1 MAKDTAPFVI
11 DGHSVAAGSRRYLE
25 LPLPEIFGQAVTTMP
40 VVVCHGRKPGP
51 ALFMSAAIHGD
62 EIIGTEILRRVLA
75 MVKRRRLHGTLVAV
89 PVVNAYGFMTT
100 SRYLP
105 DRRDLNR
112 SFPGSAEGSLAGRLA
127 NRFMTAI
134 VDACTHG
141 IDLHSGAVYRPN
153 LPQVRACLD
162 DPETARLATAFGTP
176 VILNS
181 DLRDGSLRA
190 AARERGIPI
199 ILFEGGEALR
209 LDETAV
215 RAGVRGCWQVMRTL
229 GMLGT
234 APEKVKTPAP
244 TVTRRTLWRRAPCS
258 GLVQLHVGLGAR
270 IEPGQVLA
278 TFTDPCGRE
287 LDRLVCL
294 AAGIVIG
301 AICMPLV
308 NAGDAVLH
316 VARFA
321 DEGIADRVADHIERF
336 EQSLDGKNEA

>member
-1 MAKDTAPFVI
+1 MTSQPPPFVV
-11 DGHSVAAGSRRYLE
+11 DGHSVAPGTRRYLE

-51 ALFMSAAIHGD
+51 ALFVSAAIHGD
-62 EIIGTEILRRVLA
+62 EIIGTEIVGRLLS
-75 MVKRRRLHGTLVAV
+75 MVKRRRLRGTLVAV
-89 PVVNAYGFMTT
+89 PVVNAYGFMTA

-112 SFPGSAEGSLAGRLA
+112 SFPGSPEGSLAGRLA
-127 NRFMTAI
+127 DRFLTTI
-134 VDACTHG
+134 VDVCSHG
-141 IDLHSGAVYRPN
+141 IDLHSGAVHRTN
-153 LPQVRACLD
+153 LPQVRACLED
-162 DPETARLATAFGTP
+162 AESARLANAFGTP
-176 VILNS
+176 VIVHS

-190 AARERGIPI
+190 AAKDRGKPI

-215 RAGVRGCWQVMRTL
+215 RAGVRGCWQVLRTL

-234 APEKVKTPAP
+234 QPAKPKNQTP
-244 TVTRRTLWRRAPCS
+244 TVTRRTIWRRAPCS
-258 GLVQLHVGLGAR
+258 GLVQLQVGLGAR

-278 TFTDPCGRE
+278 IFTDPCGRE
-287 LDRLVCL
+287 LDRLLCL
-294 AAGIVIG
+294 APGIVIG
-301 AICMPLV
+301 AITMPLV

-321 DEGIADRVADHIERF
+321 DVGMADRVADHIERF
-336 EQSLDGKNEA
+336 EQSLDGESEP